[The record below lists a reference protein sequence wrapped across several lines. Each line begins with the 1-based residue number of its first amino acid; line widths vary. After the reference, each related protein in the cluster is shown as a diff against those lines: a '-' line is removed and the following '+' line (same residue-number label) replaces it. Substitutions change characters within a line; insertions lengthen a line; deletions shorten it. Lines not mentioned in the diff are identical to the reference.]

1 MIWTAFKMMLSIV
14 LGVIYLP
21 LNLFLL
27 KVSDLYQER
36 KKTNPLEYWIVRIMI
51 FPIWIVVAI
60 LSAPY
65 ELLVESAH

>member
-1 MIWTAFKMMLSIV
+1 MIWTAFKMLLSIV

-27 KVSDLYQER
+27 KVSELYQER
-36 KKTNPLEYWIVRIMI
+36 QKTNPVEYWAVRILI